1 MRTHRRVRKLQ
12 EKNPEEDQQESRT
25 LSYYID
31 DDGMYVIKA
40 KIPATEGELV
50 VKALNAIMDTEE
62 EEFDD
67 ASKPQNTFQQKR
79 VDALTT
85 MAEHYI
91 ASAGNGIAD
100 LKGSERTQ
108 LMLHV
113 DINTLQQHTHTE
125 PKHCCLD
132 HDNRVHPDTARRLSC
147 DASLVTVLE
156 DGKGSVLNIGRR
168 SRIVPPSIKRALD
181 IRDGGCRFPG
191 CGCTRY
197 VDAHHIE
204 HWADGGETCLNNLI
218 TLCRFHHR
226 QLHQGEF
233 TITPDGYE
241 FIFSDRWETRILPTF
256 RPQFPDQKGV
266 SAGRPSAEILQIEKF
281 RPEISA
287 ETCKTKWAG
296 ENLDMDLAIQALLTR
311 EEEC

>member
-1 MRTHRRVRKLQ
+1 
-12 EKNPEEDQQESRT
+12 
-25 LSYYID
+25 
-31 DDGMYVIKA
+31 
-40 KIPATEGELV
+40 
-50 VKALNAIMDTEE
+50 
-62 EEFDD
+62 
-67 ASKPQNTFQQKR
+67 
-79 VDALTT
+79 
-85 MAEHYI
+85 MAEHYV
-91 ASAGNGIAD
+91 ASAENGIAN

-108 LMLHV
+108 LILHV
-113 DINTLQQHTHTE
+113 DIKTLQKHMHTE

-132 HDNRVHPDTARRLSC
+132 HDNWLHLDTAKRLSC

-156 DGKGSVLNIGRR
+156 DDKGNVLNIGRR

-197 VDAHHIE
+197 VDAHHIK
-204 HWADGGETCLNNLI
+204 HWANGGETRLNNLI

-233 TITPDGYE
+233 TITPDGHD
-241 FIFSDRWETRILPTF
+241 FTFSNRRGIKILPTF
-256 RPQFPDQKGV
+256 RPQFPDQENV
-266 SAGRPSAEILQIEKF
+266 SAEIFELETI

-296 ENLDMDLAIQALLTR
+296 EILDMDIAIGALLR
-311 EEEC
+311 RDLVE

>member
-1 MRTHRRVRKLQ
+1 MW
-12 EKNPEEDQQESRT
+12 
-25 LSYYID
+25 
-31 DDGMYVIKA
+31 VIKA

-50 VKALNAIMDTEE
+50 VKALNAIMDAEE
-62 EEFDD
+62 EELEETAVSPEEFED
-67 ASKPQNTFQQKR
+67 ASKPRKTFPQKR
-79 VDALTT
+79 ADALCS
-85 MAEHYI
+85 MAEHYV
-91 ASAGNGIAD
+91 ASADNRIAD

-108 LMLHV
+108 LILHV
-113 DINTLQQHTHTE
+113 DIDTLRKHTCTD
-125 PKHCCLD
+125 PGHCHLD
-132 HDNRVHPDTARRLSC
+132 HDNWLHPDTAKRLSC

-156 DGKGSVLNIGRR
+156 DDKGSVLNIGRR

-197 VDAHHIE
+197 VDAHHIK
-204 HWADGGETCLNNLI
+204 HWANGGETRLNNLI

-233 TITPDGYE
+233 TITPDGND
-241 FIFSDRWETRILPTF
+241 FTFSNRRGIKILPTF
-256 RPQFPDQKGV
+256 RPQFPDQENV
-266 SAGRPSAEILQIEKF
+266 SAEILELEAI

-296 ENLDMDLAIQALLTR
+296 ESLDMDIAIGALLRR
-311 EEEC
+311 ELVE